1 MIMTLKDNIKDL
13 VGEQEFLNVLSE
25 VEENLNLERKN
36 FKNTKKISN
45 FCLAVGILCLL
56 FPPFWIG
63 AAILLVIGLAT
74 LKLKSN
80 AKKKV
85 DIFAEV
91 LYFLTNEVESSQENF
106 NRYKFLISQL

>member
-1 MIMTLKDNIKDL
+1 MMLKDSIKDL
-13 VGEQEFLNVLSE
+13 VGEQEFKNVLSE
-25 VEENLNLERKN
+25 VEENLNLESKN

-45 FCLAVGILCLL
+45 FCLVVGILCLF

-74 LKLKSN
+74 LKLKSD

-85 DIFAEV
+85 DIFSEV
-91 LYFLTNEVESSQENF
+91 LYFLTSEVESTQENF